1 MNKLFTIFLEKIF
14 FLQFKL
20 TNYYIFVHYNKKI
33 NNQYVL
39 IINFLNIK
47 KIIVLNHVK
56 AKN

>member
-1 MNKLFTIFLEKIF
+1 MNKHFTIFLEKIS

-20 TNYYIFVHYNKKI
+20 INCNIFVHYNKKI
-33 NNQYVL
+33 YNQFVL

>member
-1 MNKLFTIFLEKIF
+1 MNKLFTIFLGKIF

-20 TNYYIFVHYNKKI
+20 TNYYIFVDYNKKI